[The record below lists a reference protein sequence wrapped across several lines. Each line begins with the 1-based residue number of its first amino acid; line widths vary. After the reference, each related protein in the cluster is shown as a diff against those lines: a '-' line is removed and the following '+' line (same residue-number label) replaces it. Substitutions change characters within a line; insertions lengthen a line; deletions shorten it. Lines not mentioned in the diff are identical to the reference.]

1 MKRKMITMI
10 LVMGLTLSQ
19 TTNFAFAETQTP
31 IGDNIIGVPTET
43 INQNDDFEVQS
54 ISSCNLTFSKVSNT
68 KATGML
74 KVLSLTTPSS
84 IKATIRL
91 QVAAKNST
99 SYQNAST
106 DPITATEKNKDS
118 LTKSFSFPITTTKK
132 YRVKATVV
140 ETVNG
145 QKNTY
150 TYYKT
155 LS

>member
-1 MKRKMITMI
+1 MKRKMITMLLAI
-10 LVMGLTLSQ
+10 GLVLSQ
-19 TTNFAFAETQTP
+19 TTNFAFAETQAP
-31 IGDNIIGVPTET
+31 IGDNIIGGPTE
-43 INQNDDFEVQS
+43 IIDQIGDFEIQS
-54 ISSCNLTFSKVSNT
+54 ISNYSLSFSKSSST
-68 KATGML
+68 KATGSL
-74 KVLSLTTPSS
+74 KVVSLTTPSS

-91 QVAAKNST
+91 QVASKSST
-99 SYQNAST
+99 SYQNASA
-106 DPITATEKNKDS
+106 DSVTATVNNKDI

-145 QKNTY
+145 KKNTY

>member
-1 MKRKMITMI
+1 MKRKMITM
-10 LVMGLTLSQ
+10 LLAMGLVLSQ
-19 TTNFAFAETQTP
+19 ATNFTFAETQTP
-31 IGDNIIGVPTET
+31 IGDNIIEVPTEA
-43 INQNDDFEVQS
+43 IEQNGDFEIQS

-68 KATGML
+68 KATGKL

-91 QVAAKNST
+91 QVAAKSST
-99 SYQNAST
+99 SYQNASA
-106 DPITATEKNKDS
+106 DPVTITEKNKDS